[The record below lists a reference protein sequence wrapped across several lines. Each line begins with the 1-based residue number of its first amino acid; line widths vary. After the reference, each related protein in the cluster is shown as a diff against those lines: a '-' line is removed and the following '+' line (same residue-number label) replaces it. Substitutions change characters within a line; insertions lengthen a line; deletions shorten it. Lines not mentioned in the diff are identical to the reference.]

1 MKFKI
6 RENKMQ
12 WFAVALGGAL
22 GSLARYAINL
32 YVIGIFSERSPLG
45 TLLVN
50 LTGSILIGC
59 CYALVVEKGFFPT
72 ELRSLLMVG
81 FLGAFTT
88 FSAFS
93 LDTII
98 MWQNNQIMFSILYVF
113 GTIFLCLIGTLC
125 AITLMRLF

>member
-1 MKFKI
+1 
-6 RENKMQ
+6 MQ

-72 ELRSLLMVG
+72 ELRSLLYKIYGEQKNRSG
-81 FLGAFTT
+81 FHSQLNIDRILFTS
-88 FSAFS
+88 FR
-93 LDTII
+93 
-98 MWQNNQIMFSILYVF
+98 Y
-113 GTIFLCLIGTLC
+113 CLIG
-125 AITLMRLF
+125 R

>member
-1 MKFKI
+1 
-6 RENKMQ
+6 MQ

-32 YVIGIFSERSPLG
+32 YVMGLFSERSPLG

-50 LTGSILIGC
+50 LTGSILIGF
-59 CYALVVEKGFFPT
+59 CYALIVEKGFFPT

-98 MWQNNQIMFSILYVF
+98 MWQNDQVMLSILYVL

>member
-1 MKFKI
+1 
-6 RENKMQ
+6 MQ

-32 YVIGIFSERSPLG
+32 YVMGLFSERSPLG

-50 LTGSILIGC
+50 LTGSILIGF
-59 CYALVVEKGFFPT
+59 CYALIVEKGFFPT

-98 MWQNNQIMFSILYVF
+98 MWQNDQVMLSILYVL

-125 AITLMRLF
+125 AFTLMRLF